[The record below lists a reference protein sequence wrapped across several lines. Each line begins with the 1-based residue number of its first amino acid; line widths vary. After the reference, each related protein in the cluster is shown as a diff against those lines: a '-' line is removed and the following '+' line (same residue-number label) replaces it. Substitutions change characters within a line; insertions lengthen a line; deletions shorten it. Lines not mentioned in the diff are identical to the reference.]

1 MTNNFTGRNAWQEMS
16 RKISFELVEQVA
28 VGLDDEEAGLD
39 GVVLQKTVQAGEQLR
54 RQIGI

>member
-1 MTNNFTGRNAWQEMS
+1 MS

-39 GVVLQKTVQAGEQLR
+39 GVVLQKPVQAGKQLQ
-54 RQIGI
+54 RQIGIRENGF